1 MDYTMNDET
10 YDATSDARDGA
21 IELVSAYV
29 SNANTRISAEE
40 LQTLIR
46 ETFATLSSLRADSSV
61 PATTETSGVEPKSK
75 AEIRK
80 SIGADSLISFED
92 NKPYKSLKRHLTT
105 RGLTPAD
112 YRAKWGL
119 PSDYPMVHPSYS
131 AKRSELARSIGL
143 GSKGRGG
150 RPAGG
155 DAPKKGRAKKDAP
168 AA

>member
-1 MDYTMNDET
+1 MVDEL
-10 YDATSDARDGA
+10 YDGTSDARDGA

-29 SNANTRISAEE
+29 SNTNTRISAEE
-40 LQTLIR
+40 LQSLIR
-46 ETFATLSSLRADSSV
+46 ETFATLSSLKANAPQTA
-61 PATTETSGVEPKSK
+61 PAESAGVEPKSK

-80 SIGADSLISFED
+80 SVGSDSLISFED

-105 RGLTPAD
+105 RGMTPAD

-119 PSDYPMVHPSYS
+119 PIDYPMVHPTYS

-150 RPAGG
+150 KTA
-155 DAPKKGRAKKDAP
+155 ATITTASKKTRARKDSP
-168 AA
+168 PT

>member
-1 MDYTMNDET
+1 MNDET
-10 YDATSDARDGA
+10 YDATSEARDGA

-29 SNANTRISAEE
+29 ANANTRISAEE

-46 ETFATLSSLRADSSV
+46 ETFATLSSLKADGGA
-61 PATTETSGVEPKSK
+61 PAAVEAAGVEPKSK

-119 PSDYPMVHPSYS
+119 PNDYPMVHPTYS

-150 RPAGG
+150 RPAAADG
-155 DAPKKGRAKKDAP
+155 AKKGRAKK
-168 AA
+168 AAAE